1 MYEYVRKVVNMINRG
16 FAIHMNLVGFLV
28 VGGWLIGSQWAFAQE
43 SGKEIFQQRCVA
55 CHSIGGGRL
64 VGPDLAG
71 VNDRRPEDWLLKY
84 IKAQDAVLKSGDK
97 TAKALLDEYKVP
109 MPDQALSDI
118 QIKAVLAHVK
128 ETAGGPA
135 AGKESAAPPAQ
146 AAAESAAA
154 PTPDEIRLGQDLY
167 EGRVRFAKGGPACNA
182 CHHVSNDAV
191 LGGAILAKDLTT
203 AFSRMGKQGV
213 VAILGNSPF
222 KVMALAYAQSPF
234 TDHEIH
240 AVAAFLEFADKRQF
254 TGRRVDF
261 LGRSIKYAEGTDPI
275 DAMRDYLESGATD
288 SARKLAEKAVVVLE
302 PAEFRGRIIWPRAA
316 DKPNR

>member
-1 MYEYVRKVVNMINRG
+1 MIYK
-16 FAIHMNLVGFLV
+16 NLVRFLV
-28 VGGWLIGSQWAFAQE
+28 VGGWLIGSPWAFAQE
-43 SGKEIFQQRCVA
+43 SGKEIFQQQCAA

-84 IKAQDAVLKSGDK
+84 IKSQDAVVKSGDK

-118 QIKAVLAHVK
+118 QIKAVLAHIK

-135 AGKESAAPPAQ
+135 AGRESAAPPAQ
-146 AAAESAAA
+146 AAASAAA
-154 PTPDEIRLGQDLY
+154 ATPNEIRRGQDLY

-191 LGGAILAKDLTT
+191 LGGGILAKDLTT

-213 VAILGNSPF
+213 VAILGNAPF

-234 TDHEIH
+234 TDEEIR
-240 AVAAFLEFADKRQF
+240 AVAAFLEFADKRHRF
-254 TGRRVDF
+254 EKPSEHGWSTYIGGSVTAGMVTAGVVGVLVLLGIFSLAGRRRKK
-261 LGRSIKYAEGTDPI
+261 RSVNQAIYDRQVKSE
-275 DAMRDYLESGATD
+275 
-288 SARKLAEKAVVVLE
+288 
-302 PAEFRGRIIWPRAA
+302 
-316 DKPNR
+316 

>member
-1 MYEYVRKVVNMINRG
+1 MIHKNV
-16 FAIHMNLVGFLV
+16 VGFLV

-43 SGKEIFQQRCVA
+43 SGKEIFQKSCAA

-71 VNDRRPEDWLLKY
+71 VNDKRPEDWLLKY
-84 IKAQDAVLKSGDK
+84 IKSQDAVLKSGDK

-118 QIKAVLAHVK
+118 QIKAVLAHIK
-128 ETAGGPA
+128 ETGGSPA
-135 AGKESAAPPAQ
+135 AGRETAAPPAQ
-146 AAAESAAA
+146 AAAAAS
-154 PTPDEIRLGQDLY
+154 TPDEIRLGQDLY

-203 AFSRMGKQGV
+203 AFSRMGKQGI
-213 VAILGNSPF
+213 VAILGNAPF

-234 TDHEIH
+234 TDDEIH
-240 AVAAFLEFADKRQF
+240 AVAAFLEFADKQHRF
-254 TGRRVDF
+254 EKPSEHGWSTYIGGSVTAGMVIAGAAGVLVLLGIFSLTGRRRKSGSVNQAIYDRQV
-261 LGRSIKYAEGTDPI
+261 RSE
-275 DAMRDYLESGATD
+275 
-288 SARKLAEKAVVVLE
+288 
-302 PAEFRGRIIWPRAA
+302 
-316 DKPNR
+316 